1 MSIMGG
7 LLPLPGLRF
16 LPLENQELCL
26 DLSPRIKPEMRAIY
40 KARLIF
46 SLGSYTAGAS
56 GRARTARRFDILGLM
71 SFNTID
77 INKQRQNL
85 SGRESVWL
93 FGYGSLIFKAD
104 FPYLERRPASI
115 TGWARRFWQG
125 SHDHRGTPE
134 SPGRVTT
141 LVESPGSVC
150 AGMAYKVTPD
160 VFDHLD
166 VREKNGYLRFTTP
179 MTFDD
184 GSHADGLVYI
194 ATKENAA
201 FLGPAPEA
209 DMARQIHRSHGPSG
223 ANREYL
229 LNLAQALRDL
239 GAEDEH
245 VFGLERALLGL

>member
-1 MSIMGG
+1 MS
-7 LLPLPGLRF
+7 
-16 LPLENQELCL
+16 L
-26 DLSPRIKPEMRAIY
+26 DTSTLN
-40 KARLIF
+40 KARHDF
-46 SLGSYTAGAS
+46 T
-56 GRARTARRFDILGLM
+56 
-71 SFNTID
+71 
-77 INKQRQNL
+77 
-85 SGRESVWL
+85 GRESVWL

-141 LVESPGSVC
+141 LVESPGTVC
-150 AGMAYKVTPD
+150 VGMAYRVTPD

-179 MTFDD
+179 MTFND
-184 GSHADGLVYI
+184 GSHEEGLVYI
-194 ATKENAA
+194 ATEDNAA

-209 DMARQIHRSHGPSG
+209 DIARQIDRSHGPSG
-223 ANREYL
+223 ANRDYL
-229 LNLAQALRDL
+229 LMLAEALREL

-245 VFGLERALLGL
+245 VFGLEKVLLEI